1 MKELSDCM
9 AFADLKAWACRS
21 NTFQARRAEIYVY
34 QRGTKYRVGG
44 EPKTGTDFRLLVHVG
59 DIGKN

>member
-1 MKELSDCM
+1 MKELNACISL
-9 AFADLKAWACRS
+9 ANLKARVCRL

-44 EPKTGTDFRLLVHVG
+44 EPKTATDFRLLVHVG